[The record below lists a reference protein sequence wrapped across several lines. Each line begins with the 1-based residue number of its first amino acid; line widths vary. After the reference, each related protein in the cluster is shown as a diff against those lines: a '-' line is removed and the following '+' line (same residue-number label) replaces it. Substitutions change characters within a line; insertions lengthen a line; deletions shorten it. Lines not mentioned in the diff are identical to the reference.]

1 MEDRHFGQYFSQQG
15 KDTGRENDGKCE
27 TLNEENRHS
36 GQYISQQDNSD
47 ELAENI
53 STGSE
58 HMNRIAVSDNQDS
71 KDMTKETTGKIFIEG
86 NVANRVQQFQNNTS
100 SSAIPFKK

>member
-58 HMNRIAVSDNQDS
+58 HMNRIAVSDNQGNYLS
-71 KDMTKETTGKIFIEG
+71 TGIPD
-86 NVANRVQQFQNNTS
+86 RWRFQRYDERDDRKN
-100 SSAIPFKK
+100 FYRGKCC